1 MHFFRV
7 FINKLYLMWINID
20 TCLEFLRK
28 RKHKPTVEFIT
39 PCGLVVLAMTREIP
53 SFSSE
58 TVRRYVL
65 EALGYTP
72 YTRETTVKVERIKT
86 EDVSRKIEIREQVKE
101 KILSRFNNTDIGML
115 IDYILGELID
125 NAFEHS
131 RASDIWIS
139 GQAFPKDNS
148 FQIAIIDNGVG
159 FLETL
164 KGYKV
169 STEADALEK
178 ALEPG
183 VTGKLFYNNY
193 GGRKNQGFGL
203 FAISQMIGL
212 LEGTMLMVSNN
223 GSVFLKGL
231 FTREI
236 DERRIFLFKSYE
248 KFSLISGSLIVLDLK
263 FEKGD
268 NIYFED
274 FELLM
279 STIREAPLNT
289 LICDGQK
296 GRLKTYSPLI
306 SDENE
311 SKNIEEDWFL

>member
-1 MHFFRV
+1 MRV
-7 FINKLYLMWINID
+7 NID

-28 RKHKPTVEFIT
+28 RKHKPTVDFIT
-39 PCGLVVLAMTREIP
+39 PCGLVVLAMTKEMP
-53 SFSSE
+53 SFLSE
-58 TVRRYVL
+58 DVRKYVV
-65 EALGYTP
+65 EALGYTS
-72 YTRETTVKVERIKT
+72 YIRNTTVKVERLRTK
-86 EDVSRKIEIREQVKE
+86 EVSRKIKVREQIKA
-101 KILSRFNNTDIGML
+101 KILSRFDNRDLGML
-115 IDYILGELID
+115 IDYILEELID

-148 FQIAIIDNGVG
+148 FQIAILDNGVG

-223 GSVFLKGL
+223 GSVFLKGS
-231 FTREI
+231 FTREM
-236 DERRIFLFKSYE
+236 DERQISLFKSYE
-248 KFSLISGSLIVLDLK
+248 EFSLISGSLVVLDLK
-263 FEKGD
+263 FGKGD

-279 STIREAPLNT
+279 SAIRKAPLS
-289 LICDGQK
+289 IFIYDGKK
-296 GRLKTYSPLI
+296 GQLKTYPPLI